1 MLPGTNDIYLKILV
15 VVSKIKS
22 FRLLGFENRHGLIGK
37 EVSIV
42 EYPDGKIEMLWGLRV
57 IPIKIIPKVG
67 CPKFEEYTE
76 TAKTID
82 ARVDEIMAKENQRR
96 QLWLNKRAAKVK
108 RSTKHERTSDRG
120 C

>member
-15 VVSKIKS
+15 VVSKIKIIQA
-22 FRLLGFENRHGLIGK
+22 LGVENRHGLIGK

-82 ARVDEIMAKENQRR
+82 ARVDEIMAKR
-96 QLWLNKRAAKVK
+96 K
-108 RSTKHERTSDRG
+108 STKTTVA
-120 C
+120 